1 MKTTITSIYIKTTQG
16 LTHYGMPLLVLVIR
30 LWMARI
36 FWYSGLTK
44 ITDWQATLYLFANEY
59 RVPFIP
65 PEIAAYLAAT
75 AELTCPVLLVL
86 GFATRLATLPLLLMT
101 AVIQFTYLNFI
112 DHFYWALLLTTLL
125 CYGPGPL
132 SLDFLIK
139 KKANSN

>member
-16 LTHYGMPLLVLVIR
+16 LTHYGMPLLILVIR